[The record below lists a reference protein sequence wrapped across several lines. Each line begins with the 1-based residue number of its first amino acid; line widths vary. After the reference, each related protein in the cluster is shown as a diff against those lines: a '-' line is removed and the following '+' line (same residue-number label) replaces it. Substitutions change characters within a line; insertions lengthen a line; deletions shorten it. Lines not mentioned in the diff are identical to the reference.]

1 VAAPQRRRT
10 CDNAPAATGDE
21 ERTREGD
28 RSMDYAQR
36 FVFAGPG
43 DWPFE
48 EAIRWAVAHGFR
60 RVDFNAD
67 QPANYPASFAPER
80 VAEVRELARAHDLTL
95 GLHTLSAVNM
105 AEITPVMHAA
115 IDDYLH
121 QNFDLAAELGCTY
134 VICHGGYH
142 FSSDRAARLAVAIDR
157 MQRAAVWA
165 DERGLDIY
173 FENHNKE
180 PDEAEIHYMPRDVA
194 ETRQFFEAIDAPRFR
209 WAFNVGHAHLVPDG
223 FDGFLD
229 AFGVARIGQV
239 RLNDTHGRY
248 EEHLLPGQGIVDFH
262 HVFRRLTAAG
272 YAGPFTLD
280 FGDPDERAHWRDTFA
295 GWLAAAPTAG

>member
-1 VAAPQRRRT
+1 
-10 CDNAPAATGDE
+10 
-21 ERTREGD
+21 
-28 RSMDYAQR
+28 MDHRHR

-43 DWPFE
+43 SWTLE
-48 EAIRWAVAHGFR
+48 RALEWAAAHDFT

-67 QPANYPASFAPER
+67 TPANYPATFTPER
-80 VAEVRELARAHDLTL
+80 AASVRALASRHGIQL
-95 GLHTLSAVNM
+95 GIHTLSAVNM

-115 IDDYLH
+115 ADDYVR
-121 QNFDLAAELGCTY
+121 QNFDLAAALGCGY

-142 FSSDRAARLAVAIDR
+142 FSSDREQRMATAIER
-157 MQRAAVWA
+157 MGRAAGWA
-165 DERGLDIY
+165 EERGIDLY

-194 ETRQFFEAIDAPRFR
+194 ETRRFFEAVTSPRFK

-229 AFGVARIGQV
+229 AFGAERIGQV

-248 EEHLLPGQGIVDFH
+248 EEHLMPGDGIVDFRR
-262 HVFRRLTAAG
+262 VFRRLAERG

-280 FGDPDERAHWRDTFA
+280 FGGPDDRARWRDTFA
-295 GWLAAAPTAG
+295 AWVAEAHEDSR

>member
-1 VAAPQRRRT
+1 MIDQAR
-10 CDNAPAATGDE
+10 
-21 ERTREGD
+21 
-28 RSMDYAQR
+28 R

-43 DWPFE
+43 HWPLEQALQYAAQHHFS
-48 EAIRWAVAHGFR
+48 

-67 QPANYPASFAPER
+67 NEPNYPASFTDER
-80 VAEVRELARAHDLTL
+80 IRRIRALAAEHGLQI

-115 IDDYLH
+115 IDDYLR
-121 QNFDLAAELGCTY
+121 QNFDLAAQLGGRY

-142 FSSDRAARLAVAIDR
+142 FSSDREQRLAVAIDR
-157 MQRAAVWA
+157 MQRAVGWA
-165 DERGLDIY
+165 DERDLDIY

-180 PDEAEIHYMPRDVA
+180 PDEAEIHYLPRDVA
-194 ETRQFFEAIDAPRFR
+194 ETRRFFDAIAAPRFR

-229 AFGVARIGQV
+229 TFGIARIGQV

-248 EEHLLPGQGIVDFH
+248 EEHLVPGQGIVDFRR
-262 HVFRRLTAAG
+262 VFQRLTALG
-272 YAGPFTLD
+272 YRGPYTLD
-280 FGDPDERAHWRDTFA
+280 FGSPEQRVAWRTTFA
-295 GWLAAAPTAG
+295 DWLTAIEA

>member
-1 VAAPQRRRT
+1 
-10 CDNAPAATGDE
+10 
-21 ERTREGD
+21 
-28 RSMDYAQR
+28 MDYAQR

-48 EAIRWAVAHGFR
+48 TAIRWAVDHGFR

-67 QPANYPASFAPER
+67 SPANYPGSFTADR
-80 VAEVRELARAHDLTL
+80 VAAIRDLTARHALTL

-115 IDDYLH
+115 IDVYVRENL
-121 QNFDLAAELGCTY
+121 DLAVTLGCAY

-142 FSSDRAARLAVAIDR
+142 FSGDRAARLAVAVDR
-157 MQRAAVWA
+157 MQRAAAWA
-165 DERGLDIY
+165 EERALDIF

-180 PDEAEIHYMPRDVA
+180 PDESEIHYMPRDVA
-194 ETRQFFEAIDAPRFR
+194 ETRQFLGAVASPRFR

-229 AFGVARIGQV
+229 AFGVERIGQV

-248 EEHLLPGQGIVDFH
+248 EEHLVPGQGIVDFR

-272 YAGPFTLD
+272 YTGPFTLD
-280 FGDPDERAHWRDTFA
+280 FGGPDVRAQWRDTFA
-295 GWLAAAPTAG
+295 EWLATS

>member
-1 VAAPQRRRT
+1 M
-10 CDNAPAATGDE
+10 NPAA
-21 ERTREGD
+21 RAAVARRQPVEGGT
-28 RSMDYAQR
+28 MDQASR
-36 FVFAGPG
+36 FVFSGPG
-43 DWPFE
+43 SWPLE
-48 EAIRWAVAHGFR
+48 RSMAWAAAHGFR

-67 QPANYPASFAPER
+67 APANYPATFTPER
-80 VAEVRELARAHDLTL
+80 IAAVRALADRHGLRL

-105 AEITPVMHAA
+105 AEITPVLHAA
-115 IDDYLH
+115 VDTYLL
-121 QNFDLAAELGCTY
+121 QNFDLAQALGCGY

-142 FSSDRAARLAVAIDR
+142 FSADREARLATAIDR
-157 MQRAAVWA
+157 MQRATGWA
-165 DERGLDIY
+165 EARGLDIF

-194 ETRQFFEAIDAPRFR
+194 ETRRFFAAIDSPRFR
-209 WAFNVGHAHLVPDG
+209 WAFNVGHAHLVADG

-248 EEHLLPGQGIVDFH
+248 EEHLIPGQGIVDFRR
-262 HVFRRLTAAG
+262 VFRRLAAAG

-280 FGDPDERAHWRDTFA
+280 FGAPEDKAAWRDTFA
-295 GWLAAAPTAG
+295 GWLAEASQPAG

>member
-1 VAAPQRRRT
+1 MQP
-10 CDNAPAATGDE
+10 GD
-21 ERTREGD
+21 
-28 RSMDYAQR
+28 R

-43 DWPFE
+43 SWTLE
-48 EAIRWAVAHGFR
+48 RAIEWAAAHDFH

-67 QPANYPASFAPER
+67 TPANYPESFTPAR
-80 VAEVRELARAHDLTL
+80 VDRVRALAARHGIRL

-105 AEITPVMHAA
+105 AEITPVMHRAA
-115 IDDYLH
+115 DEYLR
-121 QNFDLAAELGCTY
+121 QNLALARALGGGY

-142 FSSDRAARLAVAIDR
+142 FSADRAERLATAIDR
-157 MQRAAVWA
+157 LRRAADWA
-165 DERGLDIY
+165 EEAGVDLY

-194 ETRQFFEAIDAPRFR
+194 ETRAFFSAIQSPRFK

-223 FDGFLD
+223 FGGFLD
-229 AFGVARIGQV
+229 AFGVANIGQV

-248 EEHLLPGQGIVDFH
+248 EEHLLPGQGIVDFP
-262 HVFRRLTAAG
+262 HVFRRLTALG

-280 FGDPDERAHWRDTFA
+280 FGGPEDRAHWRDAFA
-295 GWLAAAPTAG
+295 QLL